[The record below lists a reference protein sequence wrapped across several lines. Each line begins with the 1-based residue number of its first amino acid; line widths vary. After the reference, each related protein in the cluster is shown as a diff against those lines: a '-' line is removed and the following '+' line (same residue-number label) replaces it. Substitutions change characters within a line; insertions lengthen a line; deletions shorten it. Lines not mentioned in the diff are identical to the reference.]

1 MLRNNS
7 SELTKQSP
15 PLIDRLPVEKLRQ
28 VSDGVRVS
36 HLLPRHMPRDSI
48 ERRCKIIHIYR
59 NPKDVAVSYFNFL
72 KKTKEGELIKDMKFD
87 VFFQMFITDQCTIN
101 FLFWIEKKRENGFNC
116 RHISYIFSI
125 IHKYRKT
132 IKVDYVRERGI
143 GIVNFSV
150 SMRFKEKRYWKELNM
165 REKN

>member
-1 MLRNNS
+1 
-7 SELTKQSP
+7 
-15 PLIDRLPVEKLRQ
+15 
-28 VSDGVRVS
+28 
-36 HLLPRHMPRDSI
+36 
-48 ERRCKIIHIYR
+48 
-59 NPKDVAVSYFNFL
+59 
-72 KKTKEGELIKDMKFD
+72 MKFD

-116 RHISYIFSI
+116 RHISYIFRI